1 MDYIYL
7 PNNWAKQIN
16 ANIINKFSNGKLFCI
31 CYHVTSNSK
40 YPFVQIMLEK
50 TLVCNISNNSNTNT
64 NMHEQLILPSV
75 QIGLQKDT
83 TAMVDTIVDKINSYL
98 KNFRCVTN
106 LTADA
111 YKGIFCDTFEN
122 MYALIDITSIN
133 IQCLYL
139 TRLSTTWFALPTE
152 IINIETICNIPI
164 CEDLIDLFI
173 NMPELGALYNANTQ
187 EVYSLPD
194 VVYTGCDYKKAEF
207 QSLFGP
213 SKEMIY
219 YHFNMSFSAAVK
231 DGGWAKSSEY
241 TTNPELIDNELRDGR
256 YVKGGINRY
265 ALFIEH
271 PEIYN
276 DNTNNYHT
284 NELELE
290 QMLDETYNTANC
302 IILNTNNVPII
313 LVKEYELFQPLS
325 FHSLNKDILGE
336 KYDSKMGDLYM
347 IS

>member
-1 MDYIYL
+1 MDYTYL
-7 PNNWAKQIN
+7 PNNWAKQID
-16 ANIINKFSNGKLFCI
+16 ANIVNKFSNGKLFCI
-31 CYHVTSNSK
+31 CYHITSNSK

-50 TLVCNISNNSNTNT
+50 TPVCNSLKNSDINI
-64 NMHEQLILPSV
+64 HEQFILPSV
-75 QIGLQKDT
+75 KIGIQKDT
-83 TAMVDTIVDKINSYL
+83 TIMIDTIINKINSYL
-98 KNFRCVTN
+98 KNLRYTTN
-106 LTADA
+106 LTVEA

-122 MYALIDITSIN
+122 MYALIDVSSIN

-152 IINIETICNIPI
+152 IINIDTICNIPI

-173 NMPELGALYNANTQ
+173 NMPELGAVYNINTQ

-194 VVYTGCDYKKAEF
+194 VVYTGSDYKKAEF

-213 SKEMIY
+213 SKDMIY
-219 YHFNMSFSAAVK
+219 YQFYMSFSAAVK
-231 DGGWAKSSEY
+231 DGGWAKPSEY

-256 YVKGGINRY
+256 YIKGGINRY
-265 ALFIEH
+265 ALFIDDH
-271 PEIYN
+271 EICN
-276 DNTNNYHT
+276 DNKKHYTNT
-284 NELELE
+284 LELE
-290 QMLDETYNTANC
+290 QMLEETYNTANC
-302 IILNTNNVPII
+302 IILHTNNVSRI

-336 KYDSKMGDLYM
+336 KYDSKIGNLYM

>member
-1 MDYIYL
+1 MEYIYL
-7 PNNWAKQIN
+7 PNNWAKLID
-16 ANIINKFSNGKLFCI
+16 ANIVNKFSNGKMFCI
-31 CYHVTSNSK
+31 CYHITCNNK

-50 TLVCNISNNSNTNT
+50 THICDPFKKSDTNT
-64 NMHEQLILPSV
+64 HEQLILPSV
-75 QIGLQKDT
+75 NIGIQKDT
-83 TAMVDTIVDKINSYL
+83 TIMVDTIINKINSYL
-98 KNFRCVTN
+98 KNIRCVTN
-106 LTADA
+106 LTAES

-122 MYALIDITSIN
+122 MYALIDVSSIN

-213 SKEMIY
+213 SKDMIY
-219 YHFNMSFSAAVK
+219 YQFYMAFSAAVK
-231 DGGWAKSSEY
+231 DGGWVKPSEY
-241 TTNPELIDNELRDGR
+241 ITNPELIDNELNGR

-265 ALFIEH
+265 ALFIDH
-271 PEIYN
+271 HEIYN
-276 DNTNNYHT
+276 DINHINA
-284 NELELE
+284 LELE
-290 QMLDETYNTANC
+290 QILDETYNTANC
-302 IILNTNNVPII
+302 IIVNTNNVPKI
-313 LVKEYELFQPLS
+313 LVKAYELFQPLS

-336 KYDSKMGDLYM
+336 KYDSKIGDLYM

>member
-7 PNNWAKQIN
+7 PNNWANQIDVN
-16 ANIINKFSNGKLFCI
+16 TINKFSNGKLFCI
-31 CYHVTSNSK
+31 CYHITSNSK

-50 TLVCNISNNSNTNT
+50 TPIYDPSKKSD
-64 NMHEQLILPSV
+64 EQFILPSV
-75 QIGLQKDT
+75 SIGIQKDT
-83 TAMVDTIVDKINSYL
+83 VAMVDKIINKINSYL
-98 KNFRCVTN
+98 KNLRCVTN
-106 LTADA
+106 LTSEA
-111 YKGIFCDTFEN
+111 YKGVFCDTFEN
-122 MYALIDITSIN
+122 MYALIDVSSIN

-152 IINIETICNIPI
+152 IINIDTICNIPI

-173 NMPELGALYNANTQ
+173 YMPELGALYDANTQ
-187 EVYSLPD
+187 EAYSLPD
-194 VVYTGCDYKKAEF
+194 VVYTGSDYKKAEF

-213 SKEMIY
+213 SKDMIY
-219 YHFNMSFSAAVK
+219 YQFYMSFSAAVK
-231 DGGWAKSSEY
+231 DGGWAKPSEY
-241 TTNPELIDNELRDGR
+241 TTNPELIDNELKDGR
-256 YVKGGINRY
+256 YLKGGINRY

-271 PEIYN
+271 PEIYK
-276 DNTNNYHT
+276 DDKKHYTNN
-284 NELELE
+284 LELE

-302 IILNTNNVPII
+302 IIVNTNNVPRI

>member
-7 PNNWAKQIN
+7 PNNWAKQID
-16 ANIINKFSNGKLFCI
+16 ANIVNKFSNGTLFCI

-50 TLVCNISNNSNTNT
+50 TSICNPLKKTD
-64 NMHEQLILPSV
+64 EQFTLPSV
-75 QIGLQKDT
+75 NIGIQKDT
-83 TAMVDTIVDKINSYL
+83 TIMIDTIINKINSYL
-98 KNFRCVTN
+98 KNLRCVTN
-106 LTADA
+106 LTSNA

-122 MYALIDITSIN
+122 MYALIDISSIN

-139 TRLSTTWFALPTE
+139 TRLSTTWFALPSE
-152 IINIETICNIPI
+152 IINIDTICNIPI
-164 CEDLIDLFI
+164 CVDLIDLFI
-173 NMPELGALYNANTQ
+173 NMPELGALYNVNTQ
-187 EVYSLPD
+187 ETYLLPD
-194 VVYTGCDYKKAEF
+194 VAYTGCNYKKAEF

-213 SKEMIY
+213 SKDMIY
-219 YHFNMSFSAAVK
+219 YQFHMSFSAAVK
-231 DGGWAKSSEY
+231 DGGWAKPSEY
-241 TTNPELIDNELRDGR
+241 TSNPELIENELRDGR

-276 DNTNNYHT
+276 DNNDNYTNS
-284 NELELE
+284 LELE

-302 IILNTNNVPII
+302 IIVNSNKVLSI

-336 KYDSKMGDLYM
+336 KYDSKMGNLYM

>member
-1 MDYIYL
+1 MYIIKRMDYIYL
-7 PNNWAKQIN
+7 PNNWANKIDV
-16 ANIINKFSNGKLFCI
+16 NIVNKFSNGKLFCI
-31 CYHVTSNSK
+31 CYHVTPNSK

-50 TLVCNISNNSNTNT
+50 TLFCATSTNSD
-64 NMHEQLILPSV
+64 EQFILPSV
-75 QIGLQKDT
+75 QIGIHRDT
-83 TAMVDTIVDKINSYL
+83 TNMVDAIINKINSYL
-98 KNFRCVTN
+98 KNLRCVTN
-106 LTADA
+106 LTSEA

-122 MYALIDITSIN
+122 MYALIDVSSIN

-152 IINIETICNIPI
+152 IINIDTICNIPI

-194 VVYTGCDYKKAEF
+194 VVYSGSDYKKAEF

-213 SKEMIY
+213 SKDMIY
-219 YHFNMSFSAAVK
+219 YQFYMSFSAAVK

-241 TTNPELIDNELRDGR
+241 ITNPELIDNELKDGR

-265 ALFIEH
+265 ALFIDH
-271 PEIYN
+271 HEIYN
-276 DNTNNYHT
+276 DVNNRINT
-284 NELELE
+284 LELE
-290 QMLDETYNTANC
+290 QMLDETYNIANC
-302 IILNTNNVPII
+302 IIVNTNNVPRI

-336 KYDSKMGDLYM
+336 KYDSKIGNLYM
-347 IS
+347 IA

>member
-7 PNNWAKQIN
+7 PNNWANQID
-16 ANIINKFSNGKLFCI
+16 ANIVNKFSNGHLFCI

-50 TLVCNISNNSNTNT
+50 TPICNPLKNLD
-64 NMHEQLILPSV
+64 EQFILPSV
-75 QIGLQKDT
+75 HIGIQKDT
-83 TAMVDTIVDKINSYL
+83 TIMVDTIINKINSYL
-98 KNFRCVTN
+98 KNLRCVTN
-106 LTADA
+106 LSAEA

-122 MYALIDITSIN
+122 MYALIDVSSIN

-139 TRLSTTWFALPTE
+139 TRLTTTWFVLPTE

-187 EVYSLPD
+187 EAYSLPD
-194 VVYTGCDYKKAEF
+194 VVFTGSDYKKAEF

-213 SKEMIY
+213 SKDMIY
-219 YHFNMSFSAAVK
+219 YQFYMRFSAAVK
-231 DGGWAKSSEY
+231 DGGWSKSSEY
-241 TTNPELIDNELRDGR
+241 TTNPELIDNESRDGR

-276 DNTNNYHT
+276 DDTNNNPT
-284 NELELE
+284 NELEIE
-290 QMLDETYNTANC
+290 QMLYETYNTSNC
-302 IILNTNNVPII
+302 IIVNTNKVPRI
-313 LVKEYELFQPLS
+313 LVKDYELFQPLS

-336 KYDSKMGDLYM
+336 KYDSKICHLYM